1 MRCGRS
7 SDINEEEFRN
17 INFSLFS
24 DVSVV
29 EEDEASRIW
38 TQMSFVSSSM

>member
-1 MRCGRS
+1 MRKS
-7 SDINEEEFRN
+7 LENVD
-17 INFSLFS
+17 FSLFS